1 MPLIGRGAFSK
12 VYKKDSKT
20 VIIVSRDKAKVA
32 MASPEW
38 PRARC
43 FPKLIEKADGLYEC
57 KYYEPVRALK
67 SNLGEDQWALY
78 KALRD
83 VFHNGAQDYWHLRS
97 CFWALKGWKAER
109 RALLSALDVLSEY
122 GRDVRFEISPRNVAV
137 HRGRLILLDCFF
149 FQGDLLFGGR
159 RRW

>member
-1 MPLIGRGAFSK
+1 MKVSGLPLIGRGAFSK

-20 VIIVSRDKAKVA
+20 VIIVSRDKVKVA

-43 FPKLIEKADGLYEC
+43 FPKLIEKASGIYEC

-67 SNLGEDQWALY
+67 SNLSEDQWALY
-78 KALRD
+78 RVLRD
-83 VFHNGAQDYWHLRS
+83 VYHNGPQYYWYLRS
-97 CFWALKGWKAER
+97 YFRALKGWKAES
-109 RALLSALDVLSEY
+109 RALLSALDVLNEY

-149 FQGDLLFGGR
+149 FQEDL
-159 RRW
+159 